1 MSQEGTAPANNPT
14 VPVATPELSL
24 DALIDQKFSSPEFQS
39 QTPHTN
45 INFASVIDA
54 LPEDARKLVHNLR
67 EDYRKKTTELSQK
80 TKQLQS
86 REQSLL
92 SKDTQERLAALS
104 NLPEDVDL
112 YNPDGLAKYIEAQAA
127 KQLQSL
133 LEPARQQQALESRR
147 TQLDGFRV
155 QNPDFDT
162 YKPAIIE
169 LIEAGVVTSAEDAY
183 YLVKGRTAK
192 TEAEASKAE
201 LEAYKKAA
209 REAGM
214 KVSTGSTA
222 QSVVPKFTN
231 AFEAYQWRKNNPGK

>member
-14 VPVATPELSL
+14 VPVVTPELSL

-80 TKQLQS
+80 TKELQS

-92 SKDTQERLAALS
+92 SKDTHERLAALS

-133 LEPARQQQALESRR
+133 LEPARQAQALESRKS
-147 TQLDGFRV
+147 QLDTFRA
-155 QNPDFDT
+155 QNPDFET
-162 YKPAIIE
+162 YKSGIVE
-169 LIEAGVVTSAEDAY
+169 LIESGTVSNAEDGY
-183 YLVKGRTAK
+183 YLLKGRAARA
-192 TEAEASKAE
+192 EAEVSQRE

-214 KVSTGSTA
+214 KVSTGSNA
-222 QSVVPKFTN
+222 QNVTPKFTN
-231 AFEAYQWRKNNPGK
+231 AYDAYQWRKNNPGK